1 MNADRASTT
10 AADLDHATISLAGA
24 VIAPRPISRRQRLIL
39 IPIVTASGF
48 AGLGYEIVWTR
59 QLALVLGTEMMAV
72 LGAVSGFFA
81 GLALGAF
88 LLDGPIRRARSPWRI
103 YAVLEAVIGI
113 WGILCIWLL
122 PGAGRL
128 LAPLIGTEPALP
140 VLWGASFALPML
152 ILAPATIAMGG
163 TLTAI
168 ERIVSNAWSNQR
180 ISAGVY
186 GANTAGA
193 VAGALVSAFVILPAV
208 GLAGTQILLAAV
220 NAACAF
226 AAYRLDPGP
235 TVDGE
240 RARGGAVP
248 IRLTVT
254 LFATGLLGIA
264 FEMLV
269 VRLAAQVLQDTIYT
283 FAGLLAAYLLGVA
296 LGGLAWQRAGSKT
309 SDTSLGWLLAGTALS
324 ILATAALAPAIA
336 GIAEAAADQGLA
348 SEIAVALALF
358 LVPSAL
364 MGATFGLLLQRAHD
378 HRGTLGYAVGINAA
392 GACVAPL
399 LAAQI
404 LIPSLGTW
412 LAIVVVALAY
422 LVLLPLRRAAIV
434 WGAAPALAAG
444 VLLAKPAPSM
454 IRVPAGGSLLAVREG
469 PMATASVVDD
479 ASGAKYL
486 EVNGRFRMGG
496 TSSMRS
502 DYRQAMLPLLLHPAP
517 REALFLGLGT
527 GATLIGGTKLPS
539 VSVHGVELSQEVV
552 DLMPRFVDPQDL
564 QRARISVADARRY
577 VVADTALHDV
587 IIADLFHPALDGS
600 GALYTR
606 EHFEAIR
613 KRLAPQGIFCQW
625 LPLYQLDAPSLRAII
640 RSFLSVYP
648 EGSAW
653 LNHYSVRTP
662 MLALIGPRDAAPLDL
677 AALRTRLDTPDVAAA
692 IRPLGFQSPLD
703 LLGQYLAG
711 PRALS
716 RFSGTGPMNTDDF
729 PFVTFD
735 AERNVRAL
743 SAPPW
748 SLLLETIRSIRT
760 EPEEL
765 LDTRSSG
772 DFQRRLASYWEARN
786 RFIEAC
792 AALRGEPRGR
802 ALIEAA
808 APGLI
813 ETLRLSPEFDPAYQ
827 PLLSMARAL
836 AASDRPAAR
845 RLLEAI
851 VSAAPAREEAAQMLR
866 QIAPA
871 P

>member
-1 MNADRASTT
+1 MNADRAST
-10 AADLDHATISLAGA
+10 AATDLNDCTIPPASAA
-24 VIAPRPISRRQRLIL
+24 VAIRPASRRQRLFL
-39 IPIVTASGF
+39 LPIMAASGF

-59 QLALVLGTEMMAV
+59 QFALALGTEMMAV

-88 LLDGPIRRARSPWRI
+88 LLDGPIRRASSPWRV
-103 YAVLEAVIGI
+103 YAALEAIIGV

-122 PGAGRL
+122 PVAGRI
-128 LAPLIGTEPALP
+128 LAPLIGAEPALP
-140 VLWGASFALPML
+140 VLWGASFALPTL

-168 ERIVSNAWSNQR
+168 ERIVSGARSNER
-180 ISAGVY
+180 VSAGVY

-193 VAGALVSAFVILPAV
+193 VAGALVSAFVILPAI
-208 GLAGTQILLAAV
+208 GLAGTQIVLAAV
-220 NAACAF
+220 NAACAL
-226 AAYRLDPGP
+226 AAWLLDAGP
-235 TVDGE
+235 TVNRE
-240 RARGGAVP
+240 SARSGAVP
-248 IRLTVT
+248 TRLAVT

-269 VRLAAQVLQDTIYT
+269 VRLAVQVLQDTIYT

-296 LGGLAWQRAGSKT
+296 LGGLAWQRAGSRT
-309 SDTSLGWLLAGTALS
+309 SDTSLGWLLAGVALS
-324 ILATAALAPAIA
+324 ILATAALAPAIT

-364 MGATFGLLLQRAHD
+364 MGATFGLLLQRGHD
-378 HRGTLGYAVGINAA
+378 RRGTLGYAVGINAA

-399 LAAQI
+399 LTAQI
-404 LIPSLGTW
+404 LIPWLGTW

-422 LVLLPLRRAAIV
+422 LVLLPLRRATIV
-434 WGAAPALAAG
+434 WGAAPALAAA
-444 VLLAKPAPSM
+444 VLLLRPMPSM
-454 IRVPAGGSLLAVREG
+454 IRIPAGGSLLAVREG

-502 DYRQAMLPLLLHPAP
+502 DYRQALLPLLLHPAP
-517 REALFLGLGT
+517 RQALFLGLGT
-527 GATLIGGTKLPS
+527 GATLVGGTKLPS

-564 QRARISVADARRY
+564 QRTRITVADARRY
-577 VVADTALHDV
+577 IVADTALHDV

-613 KRLAPQGIFCQW
+613 RRLAPQGIFCQW
-625 LPLYQLDAPSLRAII
+625 LPLYQLDAPSLHAII

-662 MLALIGPRDAAPLDL
+662 MLALIGPRDAGSLDL
-677 AALRTRLDTPDVAAA
+677 AALRTRLDTPAVAAA
-692 IRPLGFQSPLD
+692 IRPLGFESALD

-716 RFSGTGPMNTDDF
+716 HFSGAGPMNTDDF

-748 SLLLETIRSIRT
+748 SLLLDTIRSIRT
-760 EPEEL
+760 DPEEL
-765 LDTRSSG
+765 LEASRSG
-772 DFQRRLASYWEARN
+772 DFPRRLASYWAARN
-786 RFIEAC
+786 RFIEAG

-802 ALIEAA
+802 ALIDAA
-808 APGLI
+808 APELI
-813 ETLRLSPEFDPAYQ
+813 ETLRLSPEFDPAYR
-827 PLLSMARAL
+827 PLLGMAQAL

-845 RLLEAI
+845 RLLKAI
-851 VSAAPAREEAAQMLR
+851 TSAAPGREEAGQMLK
-866 QIAPA
+866 QISAAP
-871 P
+871 